1 MNDSECVQFLQSVLP
16 RLHMRWPGFRK
27 VRKHVC
33 KRIGRRMRELDLAD
47 TAAYADYLAAHPE
60 EWQRLDGLCRI
71 SISRFYRD
79 RGVFDA
85 LRDTVLPDLADAA
98 RRRGDDAIRI
108 WSAGCASGEEPYTL
122 QLLWTLSLAQQFP
135 DVTLRITATDADER
149 LLDRAARGVYPRGCL
164 KELPTAWIAEAFEEY
179 RDGFHIRSEFRNG
192 VSFERQDVRDQ
203 APDGPFDL
211 ILCRYLAFTYF
222 DVALQRSML
231 ERLIARLRTGGYLVI
246 GKQEALP
253 DAMPG
258 LGVLDRRLPIFRW
271 AGQAVPEAA

>member
-122 QLLWTLSLAQQFP
+122 LLLWTLSVAQQFP

-164 KELPTAWIAEAFEEY
+164 KELPTAWIAKAFEEN
-179 RDGFHIRSEFRNG
+179 RDGFHIRSEIRDG
-192 VSFERQDVRDQ
+192 VSFERQDIRDQ